1 MERRIRRSRECSV
14 ALGYQLEACTRR
26 AGLDFMVLAS
36 EDGLLVAS
44 SGTDPDESEEVAA
57 RLASLGLCTESQ
69 GELWRRDR
77 TVTARVVE
85 VLGERL
91 ILGAGS
97 SRAGVGT
104 GEELELAMRGVAR
117 ILVSSA
123 A

>member
-1 MERRIRRSRECSV
+1 
-14 ALGYQLEACTRR
+14 
-26 AGLDFMVLAS
+26 MVLAS

-44 SGTDPDESEEVAA
+44 SGTDHEQSEELAA

-69 GELWRRDR
+69 GELWRAGR

-97 SRAGVGT
+97 TAHAGA

>member
-1 MERRIRRSRECSV
+1 MERRTRRSRECGV
-14 ALGYQLEACTRR
+14 ALGHQLEACTRR

-44 SGTDPDESEEVAA
+44 SGTDHEQSEEVAA

-69 GELWRRDR
+69 GEIWRADR

-85 VLGERL
+85 VLGQRL

-97 SRAGVGT
+97 SKAEVRA
-104 GEELELAMRGVAR
+104 GEELDLAMRGVVR